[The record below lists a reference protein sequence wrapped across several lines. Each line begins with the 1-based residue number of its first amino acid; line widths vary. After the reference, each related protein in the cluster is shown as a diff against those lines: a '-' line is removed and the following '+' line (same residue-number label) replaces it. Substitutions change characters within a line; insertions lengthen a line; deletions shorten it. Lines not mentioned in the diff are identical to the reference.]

1 MKRSFS
7 LRNQLEN
14 SSSSAS
20 QSAPPSLDL
29 NYDIDLVQQE
39 IDGLISDLK
48 LATKDTPKTDLA
60 SRKQAVQNAQASLEI
75 KYPYTFNKCKKLF
88 HLAFDYFSNGLNV
101 SEFRTIFE
109 QFVTKIKQLQ
119 LESDPNSQYTS
130 TSEQIGRFV
139 GRKFNVPEN

>member
-20 QSAPPSLDL
+20 QSQSPQAPPSLDL

-39 IDGLISDLK
+39 INSLVSDLK
-48 LATKDTPKTDLA
+48 LATKDTPKTDLV
-60 SRKQAVQNAQASLEI
+60 SRKQAVQNAQAALEI

-109 QFVTKIKQLQ
+109 QL
-119 LESDPNSQYTS
+119 NNY
-130 TSEQIGRFV
+130 
-139 GRKFNVPEN
+139 N